1 MAYKDTILKDS
12 PLSFYL
18 LDEVLSANTVSYT
31 ALKTKFATYQDLKD
45 NGGTYSAISGQP
57 IYDYSG
63 NAFNGYCTGLTNN
76 NLMPL
81 IRGGLRST
89 HISDNT
95 KIFYNVPGIASNKY
109 SDNYFTAEIW
119 VELPKTSFE
128 KISILADPSNNI
140 GIFYQNSDVIFNI
153 GDSQLRHKVA
163 SNKAVYIAVVYAKTY
178 AYLYI
183 DGKLEETLNLDFV
196 PFTNVSFSPQT
207 GPSYGTN
214 NFIVDCPSFYKYVL
228 TPQQIYNHYL
238 AGINELDHSQIVYP
252 DNGRMFSLNSSKI
265 RSQLR
270 YSYPQTKPWSKIAD
284 SSVKIS
290 SDGSYITF
298 NKTTNAATA
307 EFTFTEEFIIPL
319 YLNITS
325 SQISWDDDVENII
338 VKASLDSFIWQ
349 DCKNNSPL
357 PYFNKNDNTSSQTL
371 YLKVT
376 MTSSDT
382 SIDIPRLSNLSIDF
396 YQNKDFYGDSSG
408 EIISSTYDYSLGK
421 YNYTTLSC
429 NEYNGLRMYNGHG
442 FDLSLSSPIRTI
454 EMIFAPDDSA
464 SGFQSNVLFSSP
476 SASYKWSNTGAITKS
491 GISAI
496 YVNGVNYTSSTN
508 ISDFLTPGAQF
519 HIIIVTSANISS
531 GLKFNQ
537 SQDGQTYG
545 MANTYNN
552 IAIYPSVF
560 NLSMAY
566 SHYLLYAGTA
576 PTITTTDSISI
587 QESVTGNDNTSY
599 IVNNLNLISASI

>member
-18 LDEVLSANTVSYT
+18 LDEVLSANTISYT

-45 NGGTYSAISGQP
+45 NGVTYSAISGQP
-57 IYDYSG
+57 VYDYSG
-63 NAFNGYCTGLTNN
+63 NAFDGYCTGLTNN

-89 HISDNT
+89 HISGNT
-95 KIFYNVPGIASNKY
+95 KIFYNVPGVASKRY
-109 SDNYFTAEIW
+109 SDNSFTAEIW
-119 VELPKTSFE
+119 VELPKPSTE

-140 GIFYQNSDVIFNI
+140 GIFYQNSDIIFNI

-163 SNKAVYIAVVYAKTY
+163 SNKAIYVAVVYAKTY
-178 AYLYI
+178 AYMYI
-183 DGKLEETLNLDFV
+183 DGILEEVLNLDFI
-196 PFTNVSFSPQT
+196 PFSNVSFDPQT
-207 GPSYGTN
+207 GPSNGVN
-214 NFIVDCPSFYKYVL
+214 NFIVDCPSFYKYIL

-252 DNGRMFSLNSSKI
+252 ENGRMFSLNSSKI

-298 NKTTNAATA
+298 NKTTDAATA

-464 SGFQSNVLFSSP
+464 SGFQSNVLFSSH

-491 GISAI
+491 GISDI

-552 IAIYPSVF
+552 IAIYPSAF

-576 PTITTTDSISI
+576 PTISVADSVSI

-599 IVNNLNLISASI
+599 IINNLNLISASI